1 MTRPVIPE
9 WPQRGLRGAKR
20 ANITHSDWQRDW
32 FVGFGKD
39 QSCQFEGTWWDMIC
53 FARNVLASENT
64 RLAAPEFH
72 RPDWKNDNYTGPEPY
87 DMSLVGIQS
96 AADQTGGAA

>member
-1 MTRPVIPE
+1 MRAIDLE
-9 WPQRGLRGAKR
+9 SHGGHKGA
-20 ANITHSDWQRDW
+20 
-32 FVGFGKD
+32 
-39 QSCQFEGTWWDMIC
+39 C
-53 FARNVLASENT
+53 FTNT